1 MTNGFTI
8 VKKGYDPNEVDS
20 YINKLLLQLNEYKE
34 KSSAINKAIINAQ
47 IAADNIVKEA
57 HIQTE
62 NILNEAKENARN
74 LQQST
79 LNQIAGIKTNIS
91 NQKRIL
97 REFQNDYDNFMKKY
111 FSPINL
117 EATDEIFSKLNKL
130 ENLIDDISIT
140 AEPLTLNQT
149 LEETDKKNNIF
160 DDDEYPSTTLSPDET
175 AALLM

>member
-8 VKKGYDPNEVDS
+8 VKKGYDPAEVDA

-62 NILNEAKENARN
+62 NILNEAKENARS

-91 NQKRIL
+91 NQKRVL

-140 AEPLTLNQT
+140 AEPLNTKQT
-149 LEETDKKNNIF
+149 LEETDKKNNLF
-160 DDDEYPSTTLSPDET
+160 NDEYPSTTLSPDEA